1 MKPQTAA
8 KKLNIYLPATPSEF
22 QETPLTHDKF
32 VALQADPPEW
42 LQTLR
47 REGPF
52 PRPEVARKL
61 GITITALKAN
71 DADQPLTATEIKA
84 LLQDQPEWLRTART
98 ALATRRTEEGKG
110 RDTEADG
117 SAED

>member
-8 KKLNIYLPATPSEF
+8 KKLNIYLPATPKEF
-22 QETPLTHDKF
+22 QDTSLSHEEFVELQTTPPD
-32 VALQADPPEW
+32 W

-47 REGPF
+47 LEGPY

-61 GITITALKAN
+61 GVTITALKAN

-84 LLQDQPEWLRTART
+84 LLENQPEWLRSART
-98 ALATRRTEEGKG
+98 ALATRRATKAKG
-110 RDTEADG
+110 QDATAG
-117 SAED
+117 SDAR